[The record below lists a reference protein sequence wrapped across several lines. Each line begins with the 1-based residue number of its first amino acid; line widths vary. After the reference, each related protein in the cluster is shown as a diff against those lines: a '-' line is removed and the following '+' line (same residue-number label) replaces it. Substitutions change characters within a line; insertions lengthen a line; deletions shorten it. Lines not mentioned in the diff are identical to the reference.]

1 MRRRRG
7 NVLIM
12 AVFISAFIFLL
23 AAVLTAQ
30 NRQNILLSL
39 GEDHR
44 MRADN
49 GAMAA
54 MDFALHIMRTN
65 PEWESLLPG
74 RTGELENGG
83 TWVINSIERSEAEPH
98 IIYVK
103 TTGSSGFI
111 STERTRIIEE
121 IKLSPFDDM
130 VLFSLDQE
138 GHLVCLD
145 QSFKWRRM
153 STIPATPL
161 FMTANE
167 GPLFGI
173 AGAEYPYSPKIIED
187 LEGHAEFGDFQPPTK
202 EYSPFILRLDID
214 DKTIAWNKLEPVYKV
229 PESGVP
235 SAGDLINVTKAKMEG
250 TSLIKYTG
258 PKAEWY
264 SLAGKAAAAEKKSL
278 YAHALHHKYTGAEG
292 IIDPNGYY
300 TRTKKASYSCTNA
313 VLKYENS
320 SWHKFADPKEPK
332 TVTEQNTPS
341 LDSITIAE
349 GNIYSVSKDGT
360 QIIKAQDAGWQFH
373 ASCDKRCLFSY
384 NNSPCFILKGE
395 DDDGKE
401 QINFSGSLNLWKGL
415 RADIDQLA
423 LNEEQKKA
431 IIHKSDESDESDEEN
446 EEDEETEEDE
456 INILQRAEKLRAF
469 PYLAYEDDGL
479 PTSISDRPVSDN
491 YNSAASCGEHL
502 YCFVNLIQTKG
513 KEAEEVTTYDTA
525 LVHYDGTSWQLW
537 PNGMASFIKTYRDP
551 LKTSVGA
558 LLPSALAC
566 ARYEAF
572 KQPSLNRYAIIMD
585 I

>member
-44 MRADN
+44 IRADN

-65 PEWESLLPG
+65 PDWESLLPG

-83 TWVINSIERSEAEPH
+83 TWVINSIERSGTEPH

-130 VLFSLDQE
+130 VLFALDQE
-138 GHLVCLD
+138 GYLVCLD

-153 STIPATPL
+153 STIPASPL
-161 FMTANE
+161 FMTANG
-167 GPLFGI
+167 GPLFGV
-173 AGAEYPYSPKIIED
+173 AGSEYPYSPKIIED
-187 LEGHAEFGDFQPPTK
+187 LEGRAEFGDYQPPTK

-229 PESGVP
+229 SGTEIP
-235 SAGDLINVTKAKMEG
+235 SGSLIKVTKAKMEG
-250 TSLIKYTG
+250 NSIIKYTG
-258 PKAEWY
+258 PQAEWY
-264 SLAGKAAAAEKKSL
+264 SLAGQAAAADKKSL

-292 IIDPNGYY
+292 IIDANGYY
-300 TRTKKASYSCTNA
+300 TRTKKASYTYTNA

-320 SWHKFADPKEPK
+320 SWHKFIDPKEPK
-332 TVTEQNTPS
+332 TVTDQTTPS
-341 LDSITIAE
+341 LDSITAAG

-360 QIIKAQDAGWQFH
+360 QILKIQEAGWQFY

-384 NNSPCFILKGE
+384 NDSPCFILKGE
-395 DDDGKE
+395 DEDGKE

-415 RADIDQLA
+415 RADADQLE

-431 IIHKSDESDESDEEN
+431 TIHKSDQSEEAGEN
-446 EEDEETEEDE
+446 SGEEEDEEE
-456 INILQRAEKLRAF
+456 INILQRAEKIRAF

-479 PTSISDRPVSDN
+479 PTKVSDRPVSDN

-502 YCFVNLIQTKG
+502 YCFVNLIDTKG
-513 KEAEEVTTYDTA
+513 KNAEEVTACHTA

-537 PNGMASFIKTYRDP
+537 PNGMASFIKTYRKP
-551 LKTSVGA
+551 LKTSVGT